1 MRGEK
6 AEQCADEMKV
16 SGSPPRARGKGL
28 EQSAVLEQTGITP
41 ACAGKRSVSGCPASA
56 ARDHPRVRGE
66 KSQGSTA
73 PLAGRGSPPRARG
86 KGQNSGAGLL
96 SVGIT
101 PACAGKRFSQTAPW
115 STNWDHPRVR
125 GEKALACAG
134 IIVDVGSP
142 PRARG
147 KVNGYEIT
155 ALAAG
160 ITPACAGKS
169 CRGNW
174 YSQ

>member
-1 MRGEK
+1 
-6 AEQCADEMKV
+6 MKV

-28 EQSAVLEQTGITP
+28 EQFAVLEQTGITP